1 MVRSDT
7 PTFSVIIPTHNRAHL
22 LPRAIRSVLA
32 QTLPDFELIIVD
44 DGSTD
49 ETPAIVEEFDDPRI
63 RYVRRSSASG
73 VSAARNC
80 GIRQSRGEFVAFLDD
95 DDEYAPCFL
104 EKMHETYGRSGATVG
119 FTSCWVRHV
128 REIEGEATVI
138 REQVWDPAHDHTDA
152 PFIYVGAL
160 TVRKQC
166 FDRAGFFDETLNSV
180 IDTDLL
186 IRLSQL
192 FSFAVVPQFLMTCHH
207 HAGTRLTDVTPQR
220 VRALEQ
226 VVEKHREHLEVNPDL
241 WFEFHRHLAAK
252 HYRLGNKN
260 SGRQIVRKM
269 LRASPLR
276 STTWKML
283 VLLELTCPEKSGR
296 QVKVERY

>member
-44 DGSTD
+44 DGSAD
-49 ETPAIVEEFDDPRI
+49 ETPAIVEELDDPRI
-63 RYVRRSSASG
+63 RYVRRSNASG

-104 EKMHETYGRSGATVG
+104 EKTHETYGRSDATVA
-119 FTSCWVRHV
+119 FTWCWVRHV

-152 PFIYVGAL
+152 PYIYVGAPGL

-166 FDRAGFFDETLNSV
+166 FDRTGFFDETLNSV
-180 IDTDLL
+180 NDTDLL

-207 HAGTRLTDVTPQR
+207 HAGARLTDVTQQR

-226 VVEKHREHLEVNPDL
+226 VVEKNREYLEGNPDL
-241 WFEFHRHLAAK
+241 WFEFHGHLAAK

-269 LRASPLR
+269 LRVSPLR

-283 VLLELTCPEKSGR
+283 VLLEFPVVEKFWK
-296 QVKVERY
+296 QLKH